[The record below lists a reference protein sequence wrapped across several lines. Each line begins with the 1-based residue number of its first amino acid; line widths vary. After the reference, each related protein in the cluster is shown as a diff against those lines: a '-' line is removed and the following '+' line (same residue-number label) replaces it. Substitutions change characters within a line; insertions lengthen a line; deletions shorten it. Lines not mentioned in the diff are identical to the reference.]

1 MKIKKALLACT
12 FLLTLS
18 IFGQVTNT
26 NLDKDRK
33 VLLKVI
39 EDYNKAWDT
48 ADVDLAI
55 ANYSSNIYWV
65 NSVGDVI
72 RTHTKLKEYLSFIFK
87 LDFVMEAKRLSQLD
101 EITYLDDSI
110 GIVQSVHL
118 ESQVKN
124 FHLRV
129 FQKQGGNWKIINH
142 LTSKEHPKE

>member
-12 FLLTLS
+12 FLVTLS
-18 IFGQVTNT
+18 IFGQATNT
-26 NLDKDRK
+26 DLDKDRK
-33 VLLKVI
+33 VLIKAI

-55 ANYSSNIYWV
+55 ANYSTNIYWV

-72 RTHTKLKEYLSFIFK
+72 RNRTKLQDYLSFIFK
-87 LDFVMEAKRLSQLD
+87 LDFVMEAKRLPQLD
-101 EITYLDDSI
+101 EITYLDDDI

-118 ESQVKN
+118 ESGAKN

-129 FQKQGGNWKIINH
+129 FQKQGDNWKIINH